1 MQGVRASA
9 LRWVS
14 DEPQPGWVEV
24 EFVDAEGHRWLVHD
38 KPPMFAEPP
47 GGFLR
52 TSSYPIPTMIPCE
65 IVGSQLSSSGRE
77 LVRVTL
83 RHVESTTGESLFLV
97 AATELVTATG
107 STA

>member
-1 MQGVRASA
+1 MAGARQASDVRGAA
-9 LRWVS
+9 WGFLADFVVS
-14 DEPQPGWVEV
+14 DP
-24 EFVDAEGHRWLVHD
+24 DD
-38 KPPMFAEPP
+38 D
-47 GGFLR
+47 
-52 TSSYPIPTMIPCE
+52 PCE